1 MNTLVQD
8 ILQAD
13 ASEMEEL
20 MQAVIR
26 RYAMLFPDWEIST
39 ISIDRKAAKNDQLDR
54 MIQMLERMKTLP

>member
-1 MNTLVQD
+1 MVQE

-13 ASEMEEL
+13 ISEIDEL

-39 ISIDRKAAKNDQLDR
+39 ISIDKRSAKNEQLDII
-54 MIQMLERMKTLP
+54 IQMLERMKTLP